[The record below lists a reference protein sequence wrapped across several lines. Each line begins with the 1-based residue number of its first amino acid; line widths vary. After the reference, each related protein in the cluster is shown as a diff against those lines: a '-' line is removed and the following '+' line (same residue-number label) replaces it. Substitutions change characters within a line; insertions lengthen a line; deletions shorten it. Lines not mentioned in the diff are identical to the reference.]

1 MENKQIT
8 VLKNRIS
15 ELEKS
20 HNRLTAIVV
29 YMFRSRQMSMRQKN
43 RMNNEPQIR
52 QNIQQNMS
60 NDVSNDISNDINNLL
75 VGNDDSND
83 RANKILEELKKVQLH

>member
-8 VLKNRIS
+8 ILKNRIS

-29 YMFRSRQMSMRQKN
+29 YMFRSRQLSSRQKS
-43 RMNNEPQIR
+43 RMNNEPNMQPHNM
-52 QNIQQNMS
+52 QPHNMQPHNMQQS
-60 NDVSNDISNDINNLL
+60 NLSNDINSLL
-75 VGNDDSND
+75 VDNDDSN
-83 RANKILEELKKVQLH
+83 IELIKY